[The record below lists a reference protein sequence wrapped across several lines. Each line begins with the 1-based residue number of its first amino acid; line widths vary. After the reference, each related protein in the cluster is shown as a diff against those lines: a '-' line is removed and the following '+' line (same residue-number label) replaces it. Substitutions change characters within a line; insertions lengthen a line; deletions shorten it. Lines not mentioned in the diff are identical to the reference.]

1 MQVSVETTSALERRM
16 KVELPEERVASE
28 VENRLKS
35 IARTARMDGFR
46 AGKVPFSVVKKRYQG
61 QVLQE
66 VAGELIQS
74 SFYDAVTQENLF
86 PVGQPAIEPIPSDE
100 GKGLVYQATFEVYP
114 EITVAPLDAVE
125 IEKPVVTI
133 SEEDVDNMI
142 AKVRKQ
148 RSEWVAVDRA
158 AEKGDRVTIDFKGS
172 IDGEEFA
179 GGSAEKLPVELG
191 GGRMISGF
199 EDQLIGVKADETPT
213 LDLSF
218 PEDYH
223 SKELAGKA
231 VQFAVTVH
239 SVEMSQLPDIDEE
252 FIKSLGIEEGGEAEL
267 REQILKSMQ
276 IELDNGLRNK
286 LKTEVSDKLLAA
298 NKVDVPKA
306 MITQDLESSAQRMNT
321 TIDKLNEA
329 QIEKMTEMAEKRVAT
344 GLLFSEI
351 VKANNL
357 TVPAERVRAE
367 IEKTAS
373 TYDDPQQ
380 VIDWYYSDKKNLSE
394 VEGVVLEDMII
405 DFILDSAKVNEVQ
418 SSFEE
423 VVKV

>member
-1 MQVSVETTSALERRM
+1 MQVSVETTSTLERRM

-86 PVGQPAIEPIPSDE
+86 PVGSPSIEPVPSDE
-100 GKGLVYQATFEVYP
+100 GNGLVYEATFEVYP
-114 EITVAPLDAVE
+114 EINVAALDTIE
-125 IEKPVVTI
+125 IDKPVVSI
-133 SEEDVDNMI
+133 VESDVDNMI
-142 AKVRKQ
+142 EKVRKQ
-148 RSEWVAVDRA
+148 RSEWVAADRA
-158 AEKGDRVTIDFKGS
+158 AETGDRVTIDFKGS
-172 IDGEEFA
+172 IDGEEFP
-179 GGSAEKLPVELG
+179 GGSAENLPVELG
-191 GGRMISGF
+191 GGRMIAGF
-199 EDQLIGVKADETPT
+199 EGQLVGVKASDTPT

-218 PEDYH
+218 PDDYH
-223 SKELAGKA
+223 AKELAGKS

-239 SVEMSQLPDIDEE
+239 TVEEAKLPEIDDE
-252 FIKSLGIEEGGEAEL
+252 FVKSLGVEDGGIETL
-267 REQILKSMQ
+267 REQIEQSMKL
-276 IELDNGLRNK
+276 ELENGLRNK

-298 NKVDVPKA
+298 NQVDVPKA
-306 MITQDLESSAQRMNT
+306 MVDQDIESSAQRMSST
-321 TIDKLNEA
+321 VDKLSEA
-329 QIEKMTEMAEKRVAT
+329 QLSQLTETAKKRVAT

-351 VKANNL
+351 VKVNNL
-357 TVPAERVRAE
+357 TVPAERVRDQ

-380 VIDWYYSDKKNLSE
+380 VIDWYYSDKKHLSE